1 MTTLLQAQAQ
11 AQYGRE
17 AVLSATPARLLTMLY
32 DRLLLDLHR
41 AEQAQRAGSWN
52 DASTALL
59 HAQDIVAELS
69 SSLRVDLWDGA
80 EGLLAVYAFVTTT
93 LRNANVQRDAA
104 LTRQAIDLMEPLA
117 AAWHEAAALPTAAD
131 SLTSAAPVGGGGLHL
146 GFA

>member
-1 MTTLLQAQAQ
+1 MTNLLQAQ

-41 AEQAQRAGSWN
+41 AEHAQRSASWS

-69 SSLRVDLWDGA
+69 GSLRVDLWDGA

-104 LTRQAIDLMEPLA
+104 LTRQAIDLLEPLA
-117 AAWHEAAALPTAAD
+117 AAWHEAAALPTAAAG
-131 SLTSAAPVGGGGLHL
+131 SPTSAAPVGGGGLHL